1 MFWADKTDL
10 EISMEIVMLQKSST
24 NGLVGNLVAYGASE
38 VASKASRLLV
48 VVAVARTLDLKEI
61 GIAATAMAAGDI
73 LKALTENGVGQKIM
87 AAKDRELASV
97 CATANRI
104 FWVWCTGLFILQ
116 ASIAAGYY
124 LTGGSITLTMLI
136 LLLGLE
142 YLFMPAGLVNVA
154 LAMRAGKLKQ
164 TASIAGAQTVS
175 ANLISVLMV
184 LVWPSA
190 IAMILPRV
198 LSAPIWLISVRRLQ
212 PWKIDVS
219 CGRAPL
225 APFIR
230 YGRAV
235 LGVELVKALRLQAD
249 KVVVGMTMGAEAL
262 GLYFMAFNAG
272 LSLSN
277 SFTVAFST
285 VLFPHLTQ
293 TTNRIS
299 ALRNSML
306 VGVGFIS
313 PVVIL
318 QAMAAPI
325 YVPML
330 LGDKWSEISG
340 IVSILCLIAIPT
352 TIWTAASG
360 WLRANDRPEVEL
372 MVTVALASGVIA
384 NTIFLA
390 PMGLTYVAVG
400 YACVATIIM
409 LGASVPA
416 IKIAFFTQQVKV

>member
-1 MFWADKTDL
+1 
-10 EISMEIVMLQKSST
+10 MEVFMLPKSNNS
-24 NGLVGNLVAYGASE
+24 GFVGNLIAYGASE

-73 LKALTENGVGQKIM
+73 LKALTENGVGQKII

-97 CATANRI
+97 CATANQI
-104 FWVWCTGLFILQ
+104 FWVWCVGLFFLQ
-116 ASIAAGYY
+116 GCIAIGYY
-124 LTGGSITLTMLI
+124 MTGGSITLSMLI

-164 TASIAGAQTVS
+164 TASIAGVQTVS
-175 ANLISVLMV
+175 ANLISVLLV

-198 LSAPIWLISVRRLQ
+198 LSAPIWLIAVRRLH

-219 CGRAPL
+219 TGFAPL
-225 APFIR
+225 TPFIR
-230 YGRAV
+230 FGWAV

-249 KVVVGMTMGAEAL
+249 KIVVGMTMGAEAL

-293 TTNRIS
+293 TTDKIA
-299 ALRNSML
+299 ALRNSIL
-306 VGVGFIS
+306 IGVGLIS
-313 PVVIL
+313 PVVVL

-325 YVPML
+325 YVPLL

-352 TIWTAASG
+352 TIWTATAG

-372 MVTVALASGVIA
+372 MVTIALAAGVIV
-384 NTIFLA
+384 NTTFLA
-390 PMGLTYVAVG
+390 PLGLTYVAAG
-400 YACVATIIM
+400 YACVATFIM
-409 LGASVPA
+409 LSASFPA
-416 IKIAFFTQQVKV
+416 FKIAFLSQRAKV

>member
-1 MFWADKTDL
+1 
-10 EISMEIVMLQKSST
+10 MEFLMLPKSST
-24 NGLVGNLVAYGASE
+24 NGLLGNLVAYGASE
-38 VASKASRLLV
+38 IASKVSRLLV

-61 GIAATAMAAGDI
+61 GVAATAIAAGDI
-73 LKALTENGVGQKIM
+73 LKALTENGVGQKII

-104 FWVWCTGLFILQ
+104 FWAWCTGLFILQ

-124 LTGGSITLTMLI
+124 LTGGSISLTMLI

-154 LAMRAGKLKQ
+154 LAMREGKLKQ
-164 TASIAGAQTVS
+164 TASIAGLQTVS
-175 ANLISVLMV
+175 ANLISVL
-184 LVWPSA
+184 LVMIWPSA

-198 LSAPIWLISVRRLQ
+198 LSAPIWLIAVRRLQ
-212 PWKIDVS
+212 PWRINIS
-219 CGRAPL
+219 SGFAEIR
-225 APFIR
+225 PFIR
-230 YGRAV
+230 YGWPV

-249 KVVVGMTMGAEAL
+249 KIVVGMTMGAESL

-293 TTNRIS
+293 TTNKIG
-299 ALRNSML
+299 ALRNSM
-306 VGVGFIS
+306 VIGVSFIS

-325 YVPML
+325 YVPLL
-330 LGDKWSEISG
+330 LGDKWFEISG

-352 TIWTAASG
+352 TIWTAAAG
-360 WLRANDRPEVEL
+360 WLRANGRPEVEL
-372 MVTVALASGVIA
+372 MVTVALAVGIIL
-384 NTIFLA
+384 NTFFLA
-390 PMGLTYVAVG
+390 PLGLTYVAVG
-400 YACVATIIM
+400 YTCIATIIM
-409 LGASVPA
+409 LSASVPA
-416 IKIAFFTQQVKV
+416 TKIAFFTQHVKV